1 MSIRSIREQFRK
13 IKKNLSMPDAGFE
26 SDYYTYHN
34 KKTHKKL
41 SFKNLIIVNE
51 EEDSVHKY
59 YKRIMCLAI
68 GYDFYLQNVMNELNT
83 IMPLES
89 AESGNKN
96 VLVWT
101 GKDEKTLFLFEYG
114 VIVLWAFDENEE
126 RQIANIFAR
135 NCKVPIVK
143 DVSKILDERIFFF
156 NKGENFEIV
165 NRNKITIE
173 SYKLTE
179 KLAISYALAQEAIL
193 NHYEDEVDDTIE
205 ETKHIPI
212 ALRDKGEINL
222 DTKEISRYIGMI
234 FNKRSA
240 VNLNSG
246 VLDTPDI
253 QDSELEGVY
262 LTVRFHL
269 EMNKRIDI
277 LNKRMKLL
285 KELYDV
291 LNSEVKTQ
299 GKFRLEWIVV
309 YLICIEI
316 FIAVFWKILVKDIL
330 KLF

>member
-1 MSIRSIREQFRK
+1 MSIRAIREQFRK
-13 IKKNLSMPDAGFE
+13 IKKTLNMPDAGFE

-41 SFKNLIIVNE
+41 SLKNLNVIDE
-51 EEDSVHKY
+51 KDDLTHKY
-59 YKRIMCLAI
+59 YKRIVCLAI
-68 GYDFYLQNVMNELNT
+68 GYDFYLQHVINELNL
-83 IMPLES
+83 IMQFEIND
-89 AESGNKN
+89 SGNKN
-96 VLVWT
+96 VLVLV
-101 GKDEKTLFLFEYG
+101 GKDDKIIFFFEYG
-114 VIVLWAFDENEE
+114 VIVLWSFEEIEE
-126 RQIANIFAR
+126 REIASIFAK
-135 NCKVPIVK
+135 NCKTLINK
-143 DVSKILDERIFFF
+143 DASNINGERVFYY
-156 NKGENFEIV
+156 NKGENFEII

-173 SYKLTE
+173 SSKLAE
-179 KLAISYALAQEAIL
+179 KLSMSYALSQEAIL
-193 NHYEDEVDDTIE
+193 SHYEDEVEDTIE

-212 ALRDKGEINL
+212 ALKDKGEINM

-253 QDSELEGVY
+253 QDSELEGIY
-262 LTVRFHL
+262 LTIRFHL
-269 EMNKRIDI
+269 EINKRIEI

-291 LNSEVKTQ
+291 LNSEIKTQ

-309 YLICIEI
+309 YLIVIEI
-316 FIAVFWKILVKDIL
+316 FIALFWKILVKDIL

>member
-1 MSIRSIREQFRK
+1 MSIRAIREQFRK
-13 IKKNLSMPDAGFE
+13 IRKTLIQPDAGFE

-34 KKTHKKL
+34 RKLHKKL
-41 SFKNLIIVNE
+41 SFKNLLVKNE
-51 EEDSVHKY
+51 DEDISPKH
-59 YKRIMCLAI
+59 YKRIVCLAV
-68 GYDFYLQNVMNELNT
+68 GYDFYLQRVIDELNY
-83 IMPLES
+83 IMPFQVN
-89 AESGNKN
+89 ESGNKN
-96 VLVWT
+96 VLVLST
-101 GKDEKTLFLFEYG
+101 KDEKYVFFFEYG
-114 VIVLWAFDENEE
+114 VIVLWSFEDIEE
-126 RQIANIFAR
+126 KEIASIFAK
-135 NCKVPIVK
+135 NCKTLINNTIT
-143 DVSKILDERIFFF
+143 DISAERTFYY
-156 NKGENFEIV
+156 NKGENFEII

-173 SYKLTE
+173 SSKLAE
-179 KLAISYALAQEAIL
+179 KLSISYALSQEAIL
-193 NHYEDEVDDTIE
+193 SHYENEVDDTIE

-212 ALRDKGEINL
+212 ALKDKGEINL

-269 EMNKRIDI
+269 EINKRIDI

-291 LNSEVKTQ
+291 LNSEIKTQ

-309 YLICIEI
+309 YLIVIEI
-316 FIAVFWKILVKDIL
+316 FIALFWKILVKDIL